1 MRNIVID
8 NPDEFIYLRAKKGFN
23 NIECEYSGRIYTFYE
38 DKPTKAPKYM
48 LRHRFL
54 EEVKEQKEHNIE
66 KAIVEKII
74 ETEDEEKNKIKFKK
88 KE

>member
-1 MRNIVID
+1 
-8 NPDEFIYLRAKKGFN
+8 
-23 NIECEYSGRIYTFYE
+23 
-38 DKPTKAPKYM
+38 M

-66 KAIVEKII
+66 KEIVEKII